1 MHVMHCHSFKN
12 SFMILPGDEE
22 LVVPHQL
29 TFPMPLKMAEDGV
42 FVDEI
47 TFAPVEHIQLTIPT
61 SSRTPDQNRF

>member
-1 MHVMHCHSFKN
+1 
-12 SFMILPGDEE
+12 MILPGDEE

-29 TFPMPLKMAEDGV
+29 TSPMPLKMAEDRV

-47 TFAPVEHIQLTIPT
+47 TFAPLEHIQLTTPT